1 MLTPNLL
8 PWLSQLP
15 HQHQPHWQPLDAGYR
30 ASLVKLGAATAAGM
44 AWGVCVV
51 LLVAWQ
57 CKRHYR
63 HSVPPAPA
71 AVAVARCLTTLLGGG
86 CVVLLGVASW
96 RASGTARLLGMAL
109 DDWRAV
115 SHSQRQGTEA
125 VSTALGEL
133 RLAAAA
139 AAASTC
145 SAGVSRAARA
155 AATSVRAAA
164 AAIERA
170 GAAGGLGRL
179 GGLGGLGARAPGA
192 AASRPPLSQWLP
204 KVQAGVRL
212 RGLAP
217 AAAAAVLLAAM
228 LACGSRRRCCW
239 PLAAGSTALLL
250 TLGAALTGASLATAV
265 GAADFCA
272 APRHALLS
280 LATAL
285 PAPRYHGEQPP
296 PPRPPSPSVKLL
308 HYRLQCAGM
317 RGGRGAFGHGSPF
330 ALPVQRMQLAM
341 ASAAQAGL
349 GSSSALAASCGG
361 AAWRARPIVDHFR
374 HASRRVSAA
383 EDALTGPLRCAE
395 EGAHI
400 GGAVAALCGAG
411 GFAARFAGET
421 ALQVAAWL
429 ACWAALALAMW
440 VDSTTGAGMATRGN
454 EEAAELASVAPQ
466 HVYEEYGGE
475 GVCAAAAVRA
485 VRVTSLCVP
494 QQEEATTLLEV
505 DV

>member
-1 MLTPNLL
+1 MLPPNLL
-8 PWLSQLP
+8 PWLLQLP
-15 HQHQPHWQPLDAGYR
+15 HQHQPYWQPLDAGYR

-51 LLVAWQ
+51 LLVARQ

-71 AVAVARCLTTLLGGG
+71 AVAVARCLVTLLGGG

-96 RASGTARLLGMAL
+96 RASGTARLLGVAL

-115 SHSQRQGTEA
+115 GHSQRQGTEA

-145 SAGVSRAARA
+145 SVGVSRAARA

-170 GAAGGLGRL
+170 GAAGGLGV
-179 GGLGGLGARAPGA
+179 RAPA
-192 AASRPPLSQWLP
+192 AVAGRLPLLQWLP

-228 LACGSRRRCCW
+228 LACGGQRRCCW
-239 PLAAGSTALLL
+239 QLAAGSTALLL
-250 TLGAALTGASLATAV
+250 ALGAALTGASLAAAV

-285 PAPRYHGEQPP
+285 PAPRYHGEQQPP
-296 PPRPPSPSVKLL
+296 PPRPPSPPVKLL

-317 RGGRGAFGHGSPF
+317 RGGRGAVGHVSPF

-341 ASAAQAGL
+341 ASAAQVGL

-440 VDSTTGAGMATRGN
+440 VDSTTGAAGMVTSGN

-475 GVCAAAAVRA
+475 GACAAAVRA
-485 VRVTSLCVP
+485 VP

-505 DV
+505 EV